1 MANDHLQST
10 VEGAM
15 NTIKTNGDDQGL
27 NMFPSID
34 FTSITHDGESAHY
47 KKEIEIYKT
56 MQTMP
61 GRNINLVDQKTTEQI
76 EIEKELELRKTYE
89 RLSLPMVIKSRH
101 RIKMNPHTK
110 V

>member
-1 MANDHLQST
+1 
-10 VEGAM
+10 
-15 NTIKTNGDDQGL
+15 
-27 NMFPSID
+27 
-34 FTSITHDGESAHY
+34 
-47 KKEIEIYKT
+47 
-56 MQTMP
+56 MP

-89 RLSLPMVIKSRH
+89 RLSLPMVFKSRE